1 MNRLADKVAIVT
13 GAGRGIGR
21 AIALAYAAEGAK
33 VIVATR
39 SADTVAVV
47 SAEIKASGGRAHGV
61 TCDVSDKAQI
71 NALVAETVRVFGT
84 VDILVNNAQS
94 FGTPTEPRPYP
105 TRMGVET
112 SADEEWQ
119 YTLQTGLFASL
130 WAMQAVFPIL
140 KPKGGKIINFGSM
153 AGQRG
158 ESRTAAYN
166 ATKEAIRALTRTA
179 AREWG
184 RYKINVNVINPAAL
198 SNALTTFQKDFPP
211 PPGTENAAHIPLR
224 RLGDPL
230 RDIAPVA
237 VFLASAD
244 SDYVTGMTLMAD
256 GGLLMNA

>member
-1 MNRLADKVAIVT
+1 MSRLADKVAIIT

-21 AIALAYAAEGAK
+21 AIALAYAAEGAR
-33 VIVATR
+33 VVVASR
-39 SADTVAVV
+39 SADTVAAVC
-47 SAEIKASGGRAHGV
+47 AEIAAAGGIAHGI
-61 TCDVSDKAQI
+61 TCDVSDRAQI
-71 NALVAETVRVFGT
+71 QHMVAESVRVFGT

-94 FGTPTEPRPYP
+94 FGTRSAPRAYP
-105 TRMGVET
+105 SRRGVEV

-119 YTLQTGLFASL
+119 YTLQTGLFATL
-130 WAMQAVFPIL
+130 WGMQAVFPIL
-140 KPKGGKIINFGSM
+140 QPKGGKIINFGSM

-166 ATKEAIRALTRTA
+166 ATKEAIRALSRTA

-184 RYKINVNVINPAAL
+184 RYRINVNVINPAAL
-198 SNALTTFQKDFPP
+198 SNALRTFQKDFPP
-211 PPGTENAAHIPLR
+211 PAGTEAAQHIPLR

-256 GGLLMNA
+256 GGLLMHA